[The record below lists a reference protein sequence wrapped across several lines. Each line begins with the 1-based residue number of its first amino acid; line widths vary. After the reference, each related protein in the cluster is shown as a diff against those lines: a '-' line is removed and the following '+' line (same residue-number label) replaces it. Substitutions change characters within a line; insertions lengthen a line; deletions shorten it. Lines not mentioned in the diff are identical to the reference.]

1 MPQSISIAVLVLG
14 GVLLLVA
21 ITGGKFKIFEA
32 EVDSAVSSK
41 LVRLISGAIGI
52 VLITVAVTL
61 GSPISKSDAN
71 KTDAQ
76 PSQAPALQTPAP
88 QTPAPQTP
96 APQAAPAPQT
106 HEDQPATVQA
116 DPSPAPSVTS
126 PMGSAIVFDPPSN
139 VREAANASSNI
150 LCLVTQ
156 KTTIHIL
163 RSEGNWYVTDVCGK
177 PGYIYRNQVKF

>member
-41 LVRLISGAIGI
+41 LVRLISGAIGLI
-52 VLITVAVTL
+52 LITVALTL
-61 GSPISKSDAN
+61 GSPVEKRDARRA
-71 KTDAQ
+71 DAPNPQ
-76 PSQAPALQTPAP
+76 PTQTPA
-88 QTPAPQTP
+88 A
-96 APQAAPAPQT
+96 QAHA
-106 HEDQPATVQA
+106 DQPASVQA
-116 DPSPAPSVTS
+116 DPSSAQPAPNPTS
-126 PMGSAIVFDPPSN
+126 PMGAAIVFDPPSN
-139 VREAANASSNI
+139 IRETASASSNI
-150 LCLVTQ
+150 LCSVTQ

-163 RSEGNWYVTDVCGK
+163 REEGNWYVTDVCGK

>member
-32 EVDSAVSSK
+32 EIDSAVSSK
-41 LVRLISGAIGI
+41 LVRLISGAIGLI
-52 VLITVAVTL
+52 LITVALTL
-61 GSPISKSDAN
+61 GSPVSKPDASKN
-71 KTDAQ
+71 DTPTPQ
-76 PSQAPALQTPAP
+76 PSQAPAA
-88 QTPAPQTP
+88 
-96 APQAAPAPQT
+96 QT
-106 HEDQPATVQA
+106 HADQPASVQA
-116 DPSPAPSVTS
+116 DPTPVPPAPASNATS
-126 PMGSAIVFDPPSN
+126 SMGAAIVFDPPSN
-139 VREAANASSNI
+139 IREAANASSNI
-150 LCLVTQ
+150 LCSVTQ